1 MTAVA
6 IHRSKHDPL
15 GCRVQS
21 ISGSKNHQNMCGKC
35 EVLGSPCS
43 FSVCGCPERFVVD
56 G

>member
-1 MTAVA
+1 MTLWVVESRAFQEAKTIKTCVA
-6 IHRSKHDPL
+6 N
-15 GCRVQS
+15 V
-21 ISGSKNHQNMCGKC
+21 